1 MDPVWIW
8 SACDNGNPRGQSDLA
23 SGKKVAEDLAR
34 FVNGDAEFYSC
45 DAKEG

>member
-1 MDPVWIW
+1 MDMVRLRQRKPSRPVR
-8 SACDNGNPRGQSDLA
+8 PRRR
-23 SGKKVAEDLAR
+23 KKVAEDLAR